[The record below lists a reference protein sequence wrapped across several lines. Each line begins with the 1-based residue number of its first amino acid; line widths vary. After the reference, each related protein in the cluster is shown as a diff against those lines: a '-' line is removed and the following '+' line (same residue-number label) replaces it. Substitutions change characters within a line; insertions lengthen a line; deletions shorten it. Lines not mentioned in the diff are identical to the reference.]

1 MRAIYKSLWILN
13 TLVFISST
21 VLYVVAIIGIN
32 VLVGIADKHVVHY
45 VFFYFAT
52 LLGVYAFQGNDFLKP
67 FDVNRVFISTAA
79 GVILAALV
87 TIPFMLLLKP
97 HPSKAIFSLLVM
109 MTFGIAVLSSILG
122 DFCFKKWVPSRE
134 IVVVG
139 DVDKWGPT
147 LDEVNKA
154 LQGKMKIV
162 SWLNPTA
169 ESLIAIAN
177 NKNKT
182 SVIVADPGYY
192 TDETI
197 KNALDW
203 LKDKGCPVEMLSR
216 VVEEALGRIPIHV
229 AQAFKNY
236 YEMAF
241 HMVSPDPRQRVAD
254 IILSLIG
261 IFIGLPIIVIIAI
274 VIFIDSGFPILYK
287 QKRVGKDG
295 EVFTIHKFRT
305 MRERENDEIGFADDH
320 ACYITRIGKVLRKT
334 RLDEIPQLWDV
345 LRGKMSLV
353 GPRPEQPDFERQF
366 AEEIPFY
373 RYRRLVKPGITG
385 WAQIRHPYAASVE
398 ETKKKLEYDLYY
410 IKNRSLTL
418 YLQIILWTV
427 ETILTMRGA
436 R

>member
-32 VLVGIADKHVVHY
+32 VLFGIADKYIVHY
-45 VFFYFAT
+45 VFFYFAS
-52 LLGVYAFQGNDFLKP
+52 LLGVYAFQGNSFLKP

-97 HPSKAIFSLLVM
+97 YPSKAVFSLLVM

-122 DFCFKKWVPSRE
+122 GFCFKKWVPSRE
-134 IVVVG
+134 IIVVG

-154 LQGKMKIV
+154 MQGKMKIV

-169 ESLIAIAN
+169 ESLIAIAD
-177 NKNKT
+177 NKCKT
-182 SVIVADPGYY
+182 SVIVANPGYY

-203 LKDKGCPVEMLSR
+203 LKDNGCPVEMLPR
-216 VVEEALGRIPIHV
+216 VVEETLGRIPIHV

-236 YEMAF
+236 YEMDF

-261 IFIGLPIIVIIAI
+261 IFIGLPIVVIIAI

-287 QKRVGKDG
+287 QERVGKDG

-305 MRERENDEIGFADDH
+305 MRERKNDEIGFADDH
-320 ACYITRIGKVLRKT
+320 ACYITRVGKVLRKT

-385 WAQIRHPYAASVE
+385 WAQIRYPYAASVE

-410 IKNRSLTL
+410 VKNRSLTL

>member
-32 VLVGIADKHVVHY
+32 VLFGIADKYIVHY
-45 VFFYFAT
+45 VFFYFAS
-52 LLGVYAFQGNDFLKP
+52 LLGVYAFQGNSFLKP

-97 HPSKAIFSLLVM
+97 YPSKAVFSLLVM

-122 DFCFKKWVPSRE
+122 GFCFKKWVPSRE
-134 IVVVG
+134 IIVVG

-154 LQGKMKIV
+154 MQGKMKIV

-169 ESLIAIAN
+169 ESLIAIAD
-177 NKNKT
+177 NKYKT
-182 SVIVADPGYY
+182 SVIVANPGYY

-203 LKDKGCPVEMLSR
+203 LKDNGCPVEMLPR
-216 VVEEALGRIPIHV
+216 VVEETLGRIPIHV

-236 YEMAF
+236 YEMDF

-261 IFIGLPIIVIIAI
+261 IFIGLPIVVIIAI

-287 QKRVGKDG
+287 QERVGKDG

-305 MRERENDEIGFADDH
+305 MRERKNDEIGFADDH
-320 ACYITRIGKVLRKT
+320 ACYITRVGKVLRKT

-385 WAQIRHPYAASVE
+385 WAQIRYPYAASVE

-410 IKNRSLTL
+410 VKNRSLTL